1 LSEGPY
7 RDLGGGFARLTG
19 IEGVRRAPSRIETVE
34 DALFELVRNATDAGA
49 SNIYIATALH
59 ARRYRELVVLDDGDG
74 VTERYREMIFEP
86 GVTTR
91 HLSPSRAGDLTHGA
105 GLSLHH
111 IKEAALS
118 AELRSGGSPTAIRIV
133 FDTQTLPER
142 ALQSGPGSR
151 RDSRTNL
158 HATLQSLAR
167 APGAPELFYGSPAS
181 ILATLLNN
189 RIIQKEDATFNQ
201 LESWCE
207 EKMGVRLSGRTLQRV
222 TKGLVKPAEKVV
234 GEDFAKEAR
243 GGEDLQREGKL
254 SSGSGRLDLDA
265 RDLAEIKGIMERA
278 ARESYLE
285 VSDLGVES
293 DDGAITIWARVYES
307 EGEYDE

>member
-19 IEGVRRAPSRIETVE
+19 VEGVRRAPSRIETVE

-49 SNIYIATALH
+49 SNIYVATALR
-59 ARRYRELVVLDDGDG
+59 ARRYRELVVLDDGGG
-74 VTERYREMIFEP
+74 VPERYRDVIFEP

-91 HLSPSRAGDLTHGA
+91 HLSPSRTGDLTHGA

-111 IKEAALS
+111 IKETALS
-118 AELRSGGSPTAIRIV
+118 AELRSSGSPTAIRTV

-142 ALQSGPGSR
+142 ALQSGPNSR

-158 HATLQSLAR
+158 RATLQSLSR
-167 APGAPELFYGSPAS
+167 APGAPEIFYGSPAS
-181 ILATLLNN
+181 ILTILINN
-189 RIIQKEDATFNQ
+189 RIIQKDVKVSEF
-201 LESWCE
+201 ESWCE
-207 EKMGVRLSGRTLQRV
+207 TTMGVELSGRTLQRV
-222 TKGLVKPAEKVV
+222 LKGIVKPAGRVA
-234 GEDFAKEAR
+234 GEDVDEKGKGQEGFKRA
-243 GGEDLQREGKL
+243 GGV
-254 SSGSGRLDLDA
+254 STGSGRLDLDA
-265 RDLAEIKGIMERA
+265 RDLDQIKGIMERA

-293 DDGAITIWARVYES
+293 VDGAITIRAIVYES
-307 EGEYDE
+307 EGEYDD